1 MTDAMNL
8 VNSKHIP
15 KDFKREFDI
24 HVYFDESTRKEAEEL
39 QAKLKTRFK
48 ADDLFVGYLL
58 DKPVGPHPIAMF
70 ECNFQEPLFQEVVLW
85 LMKER
90 GNLNILVHPLT
101 GDDYKDHT
109 DCAIWLGKS
118 IELNLEKL

>member
-1 MTDAMNL
+1 MNDVYDL

-24 HVYFDESTRKEAEEL
+24 HIYFDESTRKEAEAL
-39 QAKLKTRFK
+39 QEKLKKTFK
-48 ADDLFVGYLL
+48 PEYLFVGYLL
-58 DKPVGPHPIAMF
+58 DKPVGPHPVPMF
-70 ECNFQEPLFQEVVLW
+70 ECNFQEPFFQEIVLW

-90 GNLNILVHPLT
+90 GGLNILVHPLT
-101 GDDYKDHT
+101 GDDYRDHT

-118 IELNLEKL
+118 IELKLEKL

>member
-1 MTDAMNL
+1 MSNVYDL

-24 HVYFDESTRKEAEEL
+24 HVYFDESTRKEAESL
-39 QAKLKTRFK
+39 QQKLKESFK
-48 ADDLFVGYLL
+48 SEDLFVGFLL
-58 DKPVGPHPIAMF
+58 DKNVGPHPSPMF
-70 ECNFQEPLFQEVVLW
+70 ECNFQEPLFQEIVLW
-85 LMKER
+85 LMRER

-118 IELNLEKL
+118 LDLNLEVL